1 MKLGKNKKPEEVISE
16 VENENIEAENQE
28 DFLEQEAKEMEEQAP
43 EYTLD
48 IPEEEI
54 WTYKI
59 DGLQAPSVGKSYDD
73 ALLKKIIVVVV
84 ILVAIGLSIFF
95 SVNAL
100 KTTEF
105 DYEKVKGGYELVS
118 YSNPGSVREVTIDYV
133 DGDESKPVIS
143 LHDYAFNCDEA
154 IEKVHIGK
162 DVKKIDGTTFYSC
175 WNIQYVDID
184 DANPYYCD
192 VDGVVYTKDMTKI
205 IFYPTDY
212 DRTLRI
218 KEGYAH
224 LVWECE
230 SCGRQYDPEKG
241 DKEGGI
247 APGTKP
253 EDMPKDYKC
262 PGNEGKMC
270 NSRGNEYYWAYHSEL
285 KEDDG
290 ETEMWELWGTTEKYD
305 EKFFTEYNL
314 KTRTYVIPST
324 VTTIGQLAFAYSN
337 ITDLYMPEGIKS
349 IEPQAIFK
357 NEELRNIYTYKSDK
371 PVTDTFYTALPTLGT
386 VYDSLPEGLE
396 EIGSDAFYHLRGL
409 DYMYIPSSVK
419 KIGHHLMW
427 EAIYKDDD
435 SKELKGI
442 TEVNIAASEEDF
454 NKNVETGE
462 SWIPEYNNGIISKKV
477 PVNYGAQ
484 RRQHKENK

>member
-16 VENENIEAENQE
+16 VENNIIENENQE

-48 IPEEEI
+48 IPEDEI
-54 WTYKI
+54 WTYQI
-59 DGLQAPSVGKSYDD
+59 EGLQAPSVGKSYDD
-73 ALLKKIIVVVV
+73 ALLKKVIVIVV

-100 KTTEF
+100 KTTEY

-133 DGDESKPVIS
+133 DGDKSKPVVS

-162 DVKKIDGTTFYSC
+162 DVKKIDGTSFYSC

-230 SCGRQYDPEKG
+230 SCGRQYDPAKG
-241 DKEGGI
+241 DKEGGL

-253 EDMPKDYKC
+253 EDMPEDYKC
-262 PGNEGKMC
+262 PGNDGKMC
-270 NSRGNEYYWAYHSEL
+270 NSRGTGRTTAIL
-285 KEDDG
+285 KR
-290 ETEMWELWGTTEKYD
+290 TTAKP
-305 EKFFTEYNL
+305 KCGSFGVQQKNMTTSIFPSITL
-314 KTRTYVIPST
+314 KQEHT
-324 VTTIGQLAFAYSN
+324 
-337 ITDLYMPEGIKS
+337 
-349 IEPQAIFK
+349 
-357 NEELRNIYTYKSDK
+357 
-371 PVTDTFYTALPTLGT
+371 
-386 VYDSLPEGLE
+386 
-396 EIGSDAFYHLRGL
+396 
-409 DYMYIPSSVK
+409 
-419 KIGHHLMW
+419 
-427 EAIYKDDD
+427 
-435 SKELKGI
+435 
-442 TEVNIAASEEDF
+442 
-454 NKNVETGE
+454 
-462 SWIPEYNNGIISKKV
+462 
-477 PVNYGAQ
+477 
-484 RRQHKENK
+484 